1 MKESKGW
8 CKSTLLGRGWSEK
21 AIKELLPEPIYYEN
35 PYFKCSPEMK
45 VWDKKLVEKKEQTPE
60 FKEFAEKKKKRSELR
75 KKVLEAK
82 KQEFVNIAKNLSLDV
97 QKISLAEL
105 KERTLTY
112 KKSDFLRNGILVD
125 DEYLLEID
133 KKTLKAWELEYV
145 LNNLTDYK
153 ENLKKITSFWVD
165 DREAF
170 NIYTK
175 RLKDEIFRVYPD
187 LYIEKEKNMKNG

>member
-60 FKEFAEKKKKRSELR
+60 FKEFAEKKKKRSEP
-75 KKVLEAK
+75 K